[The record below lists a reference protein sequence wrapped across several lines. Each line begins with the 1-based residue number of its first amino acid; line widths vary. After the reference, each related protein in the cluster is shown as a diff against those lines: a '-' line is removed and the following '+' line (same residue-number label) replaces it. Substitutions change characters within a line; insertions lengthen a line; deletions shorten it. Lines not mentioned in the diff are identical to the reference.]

1 MSISL
6 SFPAWYGILC
16 VVIGIVYAIFLYK
29 NDKLL
34 QELSRSWKI
43 LLSTFRFTI
52 VTILSLLLLE
62 PLLESVTSKVEKPVI
77 VLLQDNSE
85 SLLLSRDS
93 AVIQREYIKQLAAFK
108 TDLSE
113 KYEIQTYTFGNA
125 IRQGLKT
132 DFTDKTTNISNV
144 FDEVYTRYYNR
155 NVGAIILAT
164 DGIYNSGTDPTYA
177 AQKIKNTSIFTIAL
191 GDTNSRKDI
200 VLTEIGYNRLAYLG
214 NKFPVEI
221 AIAGKQCEG
230 AKTSVDI
237 IHDGKTIASQIISI
251 DKNEFFTIIPFQIE
265 ANKSGLQKYSVVV
278 NPIEEELTIENNS
291 KEIYIEILNSKQKV
305 LLLAGGV
312 NPDIYALKVAIEK
325 NQNYEVDVK
334 LLSEFKEEITDYSLV
349 IAHQIP
355 FKSTSLPNALNFSS
369 SRIPIFYVLG
379 SQTNFNKF
387 NSLNAGLNL
396 VAPKGVSE
404 AQALLNPSF
413 SLFTVDD
420 NFKRDLEKYPPIT
433 VPFANDY
440 LVNNSAEIM
449 CYQKIGRSQTNFPL
463 LLFNKCQENKCGIF
477 LGEGLWRW
485 RMADYR
491 EHNSHDRFDN
501 FFGKIVTYLASKED
515 KSFFRVYTSSEFR
528 EDEDVI
534 FNAELYNESY
544 ELINN
549 AEVQLSIFNE
559 GGEEFKFSF
568 TPTMQ
573 SYRLNCKRLPE
584 GEYSYTARVKR
595 GDDAYEQ
602 TGRFSIA
609 ELKVEWINATA
620 NHSLLFNIAD
630 RSGGSMFYPNQLESL
645 KSKILS
651 KKEIV
656 DVSYFEKNLTDLVNW
671 KWICFLL
678 IFLLGLEWF
687 LRKYHGAY

>member
-6 SFPAWYGILC
+6 SFPAWYGIVC
-16 VVIGIVYAIFLYK
+16 VVIGLAYAIFLYR

-34 QELSRSWKI
+34 KELSRSWKI
-43 LLSTFRFTI
+43 LLSSFRFII
-52 VTILSLLLLE
+52 VTILALLLLE

-93 AVIQREYIKQLAAFK
+93 AVIQSEFIEQLAALK
-108 TDLSE
+108 TDLGE
-113 KYEIQTYTFGNA
+113 KYEIQSYTFGNE
-125 IRQGLKT
+125 IRQGLKV

-164 DGIYNSGTDPTYA
+164 DGIYNSGTDPTYS

-200 VLTEIGYNRLAYLG
+200 IITEIAYNRLAYLG
-214 NKFPVEI
+214 NIFPIEI

-237 IHDGKTIASQIISI
+237 IHDGKTISSQIISI
-251 DKNEFFTIIPFQIE
+251 DKNEYFTIVPFQIE

-278 NPIEEELTIENNS
+278 SSIEGELTVENNS
-291 KEIYIEILNSKQKV
+291 KEIYIEVLNSKQKV
-305 LLLAGGV
+305 LLLAGAA
-312 NPDIYALKVAIEK
+312 NPDIYALKVAVEK
-325 NQNYEVDVK
+325 NKNYEVDVQ
-334 LLSEFKEEITDYSLV
+334 LLSEFKEEVNDYSLV

-355 FKSTSLPNALNFSS
+355 FKSTSLPEVLNFSS

-396 VAPKGVSE
+396 LAPKGVSE
-404 AQALLNPSF
+404 AQALLNTSF
-413 SLFTVDD
+413 SLFTLDD
-420 NFKRDLEKYPPIT
+420 DFKRDLEKYPPIA

-463 LLFNKCQENKCGIF
+463 LLFNKSQQNKCGIF

-491 EHNSHDRFDN
+491 ENNSHERFDN
-501 FFGKIVTYLASKED
+501 FFAKIVTYLASKED
-515 KSFFRVYTSSEFR
+515 KSFFRIYTSSEFR
-528 EDEDVI
+528 EDEDII

-549 AEVQLSIFNE
+549 VEVQLSVFNE
-559 GGEEFKFSF
+559 VGEEFNFSF
-568 TPTMQ
+568 TPVMN

-584 GEYSYTARVKR
+584 GEYSYVASANRSGEVF
-595 GDDAYEQ
+595 EQ
-602 TGRFSIA
+602 KGMFSIA
-609 ELKVEWINATA
+609 ELKVEMINATA

-630 RSGGSMFYPNQLESL
+630 RSGGSLFYPNQLDSL
-645 KSKILS
+645 KSTILS

-671 KWICFLL
+671 RWICFLL
-678 IFLLGLEWF
+678 IFFLGIEWF

>member
-1 MSISL
+1 SISL

-305 LLLAGGV
+305 LLLAGAV

-387 NSLNAGLNL
+387 NSL
-396 VAPKGVSE
+396 
-404 AQALLNPSF
+404 
-413 SLFTVDD
+413 
-420 NFKRDLEKYPPIT
+420 
-433 VPFANDY
+433 
-440 LVNNSAEIM
+440 
-449 CYQKIGRSQTNFPL
+449 
-463 LLFNKCQENKCGIF
+463 
-477 LGEGLWRW
+477 
-485 RMADYR
+485 
-491 EHNSHDRFDN
+491 
-501 FFGKIVTYLASKED
+501 
-515 KSFFRVYTSSEFR
+515 
-528 EDEDVI
+528 
-534 FNAELYNESY
+534 
-544 ELINN
+544 
-549 AEVQLSIFNE
+549 
-559 GGEEFKFSF
+559 
-568 TPTMQ
+568 
-573 SYRLNCKRLPE
+573 
-584 GEYSYTARVKR
+584 
-595 GDDAYEQ
+595 
-602 TGRFSIA
+602 
-609 ELKVEWINATA
+609 
-620 NHSLLFNIAD
+620 
-630 RSGGSMFYPNQLESL
+630 
-645 KSKILS
+645 
-651 KKEIV
+651 
-656 DVSYFEKNLTDLVNW
+656 
-671 KWICFLL
+671 
-678 IFLLGLEWF
+678 
-687 LRKYHGAY
+687 